1 MIYNKEWLYFF
12 KSHCLASS
20 GQFLYLYLLKEKK
33 EIHCPQLA
41 FYFWIHFFSTGPF
54 IGFHHKVTVFST
66 YYKTCAYW
74 GTFGTWDNLPK
85 DSLLTRGFRVGDFL
99 TQVFKHLLSVGYF
112 LQLPVVPQSLAP
124 PPPQHPGCLPCRCW
138 GSHQGG
144 PLEVNDSS
152 VSQRDLHPNPWSPL
166 PLTYFAFPPSK
177 LRARNKIYFL

>member
-12 KSHCLASS
+12 KSHCLFGIIWPISLPVSTEGEERDPLSS
-20 GQFLYLYLLKEKK
+20 TWFR
-33 EIHCPQLA
+33 LA

-124 PPPQHPGCLPCRCW
+124 PPPKHP
-138 GSHQGG
+138 
-144 PLEVNDSS
+144 SS
-152 VSQRDLHPNPWSPL
+152 I
-166 PLTYFAFPPSK
+166 AFPADAEGPTMGV
-177 LRARNKIYFL
+177 L